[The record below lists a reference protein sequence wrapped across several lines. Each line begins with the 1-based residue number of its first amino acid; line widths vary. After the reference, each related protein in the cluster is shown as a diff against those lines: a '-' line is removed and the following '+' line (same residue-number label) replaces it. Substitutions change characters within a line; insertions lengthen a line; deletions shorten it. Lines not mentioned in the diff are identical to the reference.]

1 MWITNQLPSRAGGVE
16 NLGRQKSDDDPIR
29 RCPLAP
35 MGRILLLGS
44 PRHAPRV
51 GGDCLGRQIPNSTAG
66 MTLLPFAVSKP
77 RRPRAFTKLTAGVFP
92 PLGVTRIQQDV
103 TVPRGHPSNAATFHI
118 QQINI
123 RARFK
128 KTFASAGEK
137 VGMRDSKTREM

>member
-29 RCPLAP
+29 RCPLAL

-77 RRPRAFTKLTAGVFP
+77 RRPRAFTKSAAVFP

-103 TVPRGHPSNAATFHI
+103 TVSRRYPPNAATFHI

-123 RARFK
+123 PVRFK
-128 KTFASAGEK
+128 KTFASAREK
-137 VGMRDSKTREM
+137 VGMHDSKTREM